1 MADNLRLYN
10 MNRSV
15 PSEAQ
20 RAISAGRLKG
30 KTDINP
36 MWRIKALTEMF
47 GPVGEGWWY
56 TVDKIWSEE
65 GNAGE
70 RCAFVQ
76 ISLYYKKED
85 GQTSF
90 PVIGIGGNML
100 VAKETKGLYTSDEC
114 YKMAL
119 TDAISVACK
128 EIGIGAD
135 VYWQADRTKYSS
147 AQEPTNQ
154 TQTDAQAPTSAQ
166 AKTSDQAQMNA
177 QAQRPKSKYPVCEQ
191 CNKVIG
197 GAKINN
203 KWVYADKVAETTMRY
218 TGKCLCY
225 DCYKSGGY

>member
-1 MADNLRLYN
+1 MADNLRLYSAK
-10 MNRSV
+10 RSV
-15 PSEAQ
+15 PAEAQ
-20 RAISAGRLKG
+20 RSINAGRLKG

-47 GPVGEGWWY
+47 GPAGEGWWY

-85 GQTSF
+85 GQTSS

-100 VAKETKGLYTSDEC
+100 VTKESKGLYTSDEC

-135 VYWQADRTKYSS
+135 VYWQADSTKYYR
-147 AQEPTNQ
+147 
-154 TQTDAQAPTSAQ
+154 
-166 AKTSDQAQMNA
+166 A
-177 QAQRPKSKYPVCEQ
+177 QAQTSTQAQPSADVKTRYTCSE
-191 CNKVIG
+191 CNKSINDQIDKNG
-197 GAKINN
+197 NIKRSAKQIAEGTAHEVGKPMCLECFV
-203 KWVYADKVAETTMRY
+203 KWKKDRA
-218 TGKCLCY
+218 
-225 DCYKSGGY
+225 

>member
-10 MNRSV
+10 MKRSV
-15 PSEAQ
+15 PAEAQ

-70 RCAFVQ
+70 RCSFVQ

-85 GQTSF
+85 GQTSS

-100 VAKETKGLYTSDEC
+100 VTKESKGLYTSDEC

-135 VYWQADRTKYSS
+135 VYWKEDRTKYSS
-147 AQEPTNQ
+147 IQKPTNQ
-154 TQTDAQAPTSAQ
+154 TQANVQTQPSDVG
-166 AKTSDQAQMNA
+166 KTRYTCS
-177 QAQRPKSKYPVCEQ
+177 E
-191 CNKVIG
+191 CNKPINDQIDKNG
-197 GAKINN
+197 NLKRSAKQIAEGTAHEVGRPMCLECFV
-203 KWVYADKVAETTMRY
+203 KWKDRSNE
-218 TGKCLCY
+218 
-225 DCYKSGGY
+225 